1 MAQVDI
7 LFEGYLGRPDHR
19 VASTVGLVRDGEAI
33 VVVDPGLVP
42 EPASILD
49 PLASYGVH
57 PGDVTD
63 VVFSHHHPDHTLNAA
78 LFFGARFHDFWA
90 IYQGDLWTSRDAEGF
105 RISPGVSLI
114 QVPGHSNEDIA
125 TLVDTEDGLVVFT
138 HAWWTSE
145 IPEHD
150 PFAPDPGA
158 LHTSRA
164 RILALKPRLIVPGH
178 GAPFQPGS
186 GTPT

>member
-19 VASTVGLVRDGEAI
+19 VASTVGLVRDGDTV

-49 PLASYGVH
+49 PLGEHGIRAE
-57 PGDVTD
+57 DVTD

-78 LFFGARFHDFWA
+78 LFPGARFHDFWA

-114 QVPGHSNEDIA
+114 QVPGHSNEDVA
-125 TLVDTEDGLVVFT
+125 TVIQTDDGLVVFT
-138 HAWWTSE
+138 HAWWTAE
-145 IPEHD
+145 IPIED
-150 PFAPDPGA
+150 PYSPDPAA
-158 LHTSRA
+158 LHGSRA
-164 RILALKPRLIVPGH
+164 RILGMKPRLIVPGH
-178 GAPFQPGS
+178 GPAFGPGP